1 VPAFPCSQNKNSLLS
16 LLREFRYNI
25 LNLQADST
33 PNLLLRTQNLQNSL
47 QISLFDPCLAVSFIT
62 GGAGFIGSVV
72 RHAVGNLW
80 STS

>member
-1 VPAFPCSQNKNSLLS
+1 MLI
-16 LLREFRYNI
+16 LR
-25 LNLQADST
+25 ADS
-33 PNLLLRTQNLQNSL
+33 LSELVGKTQNLQNSL